1 VLKSRS
7 LLLVQ
12 HQFSFTY
19 SGMLLTILLRTHRQ
33 RTENYIKALEQEVLR
48 LQKEEAARAWER
60 QNRQHSD
67 AYVKA
72 LEKQVIELQKEK
84 ALVLRDNE
92 SQFPA
97 ATLTL
102 YDQNGEWALKAEL
115 PQYPAYVT
123 PSEISSPGYGSD
135 SNYGQ
140 PYNSNWHNLMLI
152 NSLANHQ
159 TAIDFVLSQVIPSS
173 FLPSRSANM

>member
-1 VLKSRS
+1 MLKSRS
-7 LLLVQ
+7 LLLVR
-12 HQFSFTY
+12 HKFNSLC
-19 SGMLLTILLRTHRQ
+19 SAMLLTILLRTHRQ

-67 AYVKA
+67 TYVKA

-102 YDQNGEWALKAEL
+102 YDQNGEWALKAEM

-123 PSEISSPGYGSD
+123 PSQISSPGYGTD
-135 SNYGQ
+135 SSYGQ

-152 NSLANHQ
+152 NPLANHQ
-159 TAIDFVLSQVIPSS
+159 AAIDFVLSQVIPGP
-173 FLPSRSANM
+173 FLLGCRANL

>member
-1 VLKSRS
+1 VLKGRS
-7 LLLVQ
+7 LVLVQ
-12 HQFSFTY
+12 HQFSSTY

-48 LQKEEAARAWER
+48 LQKEEAARASER

-123 PSEISSPGYGSD
+123 PSESSSD
-135 SNYGQ
+135 SNYSQ
-140 PYNSNWHNLMLI
+140 PYNSNWLNLMLI

-159 TAIDFVLSQVIPSS
+159 TAIDFVLSQVISSS